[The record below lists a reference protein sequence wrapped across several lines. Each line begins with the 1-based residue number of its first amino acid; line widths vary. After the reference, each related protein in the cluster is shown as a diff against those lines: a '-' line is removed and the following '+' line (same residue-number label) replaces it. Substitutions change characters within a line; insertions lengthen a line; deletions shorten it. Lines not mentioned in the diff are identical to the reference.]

1 MKCPIEPCLFRK
13 VRRNNGKMDISI
25 VSIYVDD
32 CLHVWNSPRM
42 RSELYSNLRD
52 AKLNDLKIS
61 QLTRDN
67 DISFLG
73 LNLGVRFEPD
83 LALHINQSG
92 YLDSLLTMYEEE
104 LSTVREAKTPCDE
117 NVFRPTDVGED
128 LELINVTEFMSKLI
142 RVRYLVRTRPDI
154 ELAISALTTKSRSPC
169 KGDMKRLN
177 RVLSYLK
184 YTRELGI
191 IIRPLPDKDDLQLTA
206 WMDAGFA
213 VHPQRESHSGI
224 IITLNKF
231 GPPLYWKSLKQKL
244 VTISSTEAELL
255 AIFEGMDTLI
265 WLRGIFDF
273 LQYKQG
279 TTVIYQ
285 DNTST
290 ITMAHMGRGSSGTK
304 TRHIDTKFFWIKQ
317 FIDNK
322 AARVEHMPRENMI
335 ADFFASPRIG
345 QSFRRMRDVIM
356 GRVV

>member
-1 MKCPIEPCLFRK
+1 
-13 VRRNNGKMDISI
+13 
-25 VSIYVDD
+25 
-32 CLHVWNSPRM
+32 
-42 RSELYSNLRD
+42 
-52 AKLNDLKIS
+52 
-61 QLTRDN
+61 
-67 DISFLG
+67 
-73 LNLGVRFEPD
+73 
-83 LALHINQSG
+83 
-92 YLDSLLTMYEEE
+92 
-104 LSTVREAKTPCDE
+104 
-117 NVFRPTDVGED
+117 
-128 LELINVTEFMSKLI
+128 
-142 RVRYLVRTRPDI
+142 
-154 ELAISALTTKSRSPC
+154 
-169 KGDMKRLN
+169 
-177 RVLSYLK
+177 
-184 YTRELGI
+184 
-191 IIRPLPDKDDLQLTA
+191 
-206 WMDAGFA
+206 MDAGFA

-255 AIFEGMDTLI
+255 AIFEGMDTLR

-290 ITMAHMGRGSSGTK
+290 ITMAPMGRGSSGTK